1 MREWSQNEQA
11 EERGRKAERA
21 KIVAWLRRC
30 SEAIEEHQGVRAAE
44 TILAVR
50 NAASCIENGDHA
62 KYEPLKG

>member
-21 KIVAWLRRC
+21 KIVAWLRGC

-44 TILAVR
+44 AILAVR
-50 NAASCIENGDHA
+50 NAATAIENGDHA
-62 KYEPLKG
+62 KHDPLNG